1 MKDDSNKPKT
11 INEQSELNLSFYFG
25 FEESSSTESQNQKQL
40 KAVPLYTANEH
51 EHSQGESPC
60 ALPKS
65 VEFDYEEEPVERDSQ
80 SGLFSDEIELEGDSC
95 EAPHTDFVYVT
106 GAEDCIDY
114 CGVCGDVGCAFC
126 TVGSDEYVP
135 HELIQKLKNFGYDFS
150 SYEESAIVNSVLFQN
165 KENPLGLMQLWED
178 EGKDFIDVL
187 SWVTCDCE
195 HCNTIRNNIINKY
208 RESKISESD
217 LSASPLI
224 EEIEVVENEPLQAPG
239 TLLVRAK
246 RQLKNSVKAAIRE
259 PYLFS
264 LNLVRFV
271 IIPLIV
277 ATMVALFGK
286 YGIGES
292 QDKFVS
298 GTYTFFFFITVLAG
312 FVLNLEFY
320 KKIKLY
326 QNDEPLNYV
335 DVRYRQGTYLIAH
348 LYTLVVMVVASEIHL
363 MPSAFLLSLI
373 VGSAIALFAFYDE
386 SDNKF

>member
-1 MKDDSNKPKT
+1 MKDDSNKQKT

-40 KAVPLYTANEH
+40 KAVQLYTVSGD
-51 EHSQGESPC
+51 EHSRNERPC
-60 ALPKS
+60 ALPQS
-65 VEFDYEEEPVERDSQ
+65 VEFEYLKEPVELVTSYSGCDCKGCQ
-80 SGLFSDEIELEGDSC
+80 SYKIELENAYEKIAAGSVSNEPFEPLQSVSETDDI
-95 EAPHTDFVYVT
+95 EAF
-106 GAEDCIDY
+106 
-114 CGVCGDVGCAFC
+114 
-126 TVGSDEYVP
+126 
-135 HELIQKLKNFGYDFS
+135 
-150 SYEESAIVNSVLFQN
+150 
-165 KENPLGLMQLWED
+165 
-178 EGKDFIDVL
+178 
-187 SWVTCDCE
+187 
-195 HCNTIRNNIINKY
+195 
-208 RESKISESD
+208 ESD
-217 LSASPLI
+217 DD
-224 EEIEVVENEPLQAPG
+224 EPLQAPE

-246 RQLKNSVKAAIRE
+246 RQLKNSVKAAIKE

-348 LYTLVVMVVASEIHL
+348 LYTLIVMVVASEIHL

-373 VGSAIALFAFYDE
+373 VGSAISLFAFYDE

>member
-1 MKDDSNKPKT
+1 MKDDSNKQKT
-11 INEQSELNLSFYFG
+11 INEQSELNLSFYFS

-40 KAVPLYTANEH
+40 KAVPLYTVSGG
-51 EHSQGESPC
+51 EHSQDERPC

-65 VEFDYEEEPVERDSQ
+65 IEFDYEEEPVERVLQ
-80 SGLFSDEIELEGDSC
+80 CCFCDEISSDCDLCGG
-95 EAPHTDFVYVT
+95 PHTDFVYPT

-114 CGVCGDVGCAFC
+114 CGVCGDVGCEFC
-126 TVGSDEYVP
+126 SVGSDEYVP

-150 SYEESAIVNSVLFQN
+150 SYEESAIVNSVLFKN

-178 EGKDFIDVL
+178 EGKYFMDAYGWI
-187 SWVTCDCE
+187 TCGCE
-195 HCNTIRNNIINKY
+195 YCSGIRNNIINRH

-224 EEIEVVENEPLQAPG
+224 EEIEVVENEPLQAPE

-246 RQLKNSVKAAIRE
+246 RQLKNSVKAAIKE

-348 LYTLVVMVVASEIHL
+348 LYTLIVMVVASEIHL

>member
-1 MKDDSNKPKT
+1 MKDDSNKTKT
-11 INEQSELNLSFYFG
+11 INDEVEYNLSYYFSS
-25 FEESSSTESQNQKQL
+25 EIPSSTESQNQKPL

-51 EHSQGESPC
+51 EHSQDERPC

-65 VEFDYEEEPVERDSQ
+65 VEFDYEEEPIERDLQ
-80 SGLFSDEIELEGDSC
+80 CCFCDEISADCVLCGG
-95 EAPHTDFVYVT
+95 PHKDFVYAT

-114 CGVCGDVGCAFC
+114 CGVCGDAGCAFC

-150 SYEESAIVNSVLFQN
+150 SYEESAIINSVLFQN

-178 EGKDFIDVL
+178 EGKDLIDVL

-195 HCNTIRNNIINKY
+195 HCNTIRNNIINRY

-224 EEIEVVENEPLQAPG
+224 EEIEAVENEPLQAPE
-239 TLLVRAK
+239 TLIVRAK
-246 RQLKNSVKAAIRE
+246 RQLKNSVKAAIKE

-264 LNLVRFV
+264 MNLVRFV

-277 ATMVALFGK
+277 ATMIVLFGK

-292 QDKFVS
+292 QDKLVS

-312 FVLNLEFY
+312 FILNLEVY
-320 KKIKLY
+320 KKIKFY
-326 QNDEPLNYV
+326 KHGESLNSV

-348 LYTLVVMVVASEIHL
+348 LSILVVMVVASETHL

-373 VGSAIALFAFYDE
+373 VGSAITLFVFYEE

>member
-51 EHSQGESPC
+51 EHSQDERPC
-60 ALPKS
+60 ALLQS
-65 VEFDYEEEPVERDSQ
+65 VEFEYLEEPVELVASSYSGCDCKGCQ
-80 SGLFSDEIELEGDSC
+80 SYKIELENAYEKIAAGSVSNEPFEPLQAASKPDDIEAFESGD
-95 EAPHTDFVYVT
+95 D
-106 GAEDCIDY
+106 
-114 CGVCGDVGCAFC
+114 
-126 TVGSDEYVP
+126 
-135 HELIQKLKNFGYDFS
+135 
-150 SYEESAIVNSVLFQN
+150 
-165 KENPLGLMQLWED
+165 
-178 EGKDFIDVL
+178 
-187 SWVTCDCE
+187 
-195 HCNTIRNNIINKY
+195 
-208 RESKISESD
+208 
-217 LSASPLI
+217 
-224 EEIEVVENEPLQAPG
+224 EPLQAPE

-246 RQLKNSVKAAIRE
+246 RQLKNSVKAAIKE

-348 LYTLVVMVVASEIHL
+348 LYTLIVMVVASEIHL

-373 VGSAIALFAFYDE
+373 VCSAIALFAFYDE